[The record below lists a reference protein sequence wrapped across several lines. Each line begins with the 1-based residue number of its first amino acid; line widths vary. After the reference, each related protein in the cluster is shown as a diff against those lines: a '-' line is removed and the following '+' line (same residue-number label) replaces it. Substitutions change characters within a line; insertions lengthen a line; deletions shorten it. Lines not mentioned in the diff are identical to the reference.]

1 MNSTLQ
7 GKGDGFLFGRR
18 KLMACRN
25 SVQEIVD
32 EYNICDE
39 AIHLPK

>member
-1 MNSTLQ
+1 MPQGRLFSTRLV
-7 GKGDGFLFGRR
+7 FTF
-18 KLMACRN
+18 CRN

-32 EYNICDE
+32 EYTICDE